1 MKIKLSVFRANDLDE
16 ILTLFYETI
25 YEVVVVLWLNFV
37 MKKGQDGC
45 SS

>member
-1 MKIKLSVFRANDLDE
+1 MKIKLSVFRTNDLDE

-25 YEVVVVLWLNFV
+25 DEVNMVLWLNFV